1 MELQSVLAA
10 VRQVEGV
17 LDLHDLHIWSLGSSK
32 HALSCHVLI
41 EDVPPSESEAIL
53 RRLNLM
59 LHDTFRIEHT
69 TVQFEHVHCG
79 VSENGC
85 PMGT

>member
-1 MELQSVLAA
+1 
-10 VRQVEGV
+10 V
-17 LDLHDLHIWSLGSSK
+17 LDVHDLHIWSLGSST

-41 EDVPPSESEAIL
+41 QDVPPSESEVIL
-53 RRLNLM
+53 RRLNRM
-59 LHDTFRIEHT
+59 LHDSFQIEHT
-69 TVQFEHVHCG
+69 TLQFEHTRCG